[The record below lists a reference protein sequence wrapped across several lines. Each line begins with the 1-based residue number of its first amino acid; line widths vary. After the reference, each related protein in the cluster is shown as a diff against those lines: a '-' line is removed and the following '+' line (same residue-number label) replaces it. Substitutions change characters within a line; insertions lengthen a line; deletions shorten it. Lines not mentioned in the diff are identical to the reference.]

1 MKHWK
6 VEDRFTD
13 AMVLL
18 GDQATIQ
25 HTSRRQQDYI
35 CVELN
40 GTTRRM
46 QDNSGHTFPATSTI
60 NPANH
65 TDALN
70 YFYSEGLGLPEEDA
84 LATKSGYRWWQRRNL
99 KDLYT

>member
-6 VEDRFTD
+6 VEDRFAY

-25 HTSRRQQDYI
+25 NASCRQQYYI

-40 GTTRRM
+40 RTTSRM
-46 QDNSGHTFPATSTI
+46 QDNSGYAFSTASTI

-65 TDALN
+65 TGAL
-70 YFYSEGLGLPEEDA
+70 Y
-84 LATKSGYRWWQRRNL
+84 
-99 KDLYT
+99 

>member
-6 VEDRFTD
+6 VKDRFAD

-18 GDQATIQ
+18 GDQAAIQ
-25 HTSRRQQDYI
+25 NTSSRQQDYI
-35 CVELN
+35 GVELN
-40 GTTRRM
+40 ATTRRM
-46 QDNSGHTFPATSTI
+46 KDNSGHAFPAASTI

-65 TDALN
+65 AGALN
-70 YFYSEGLGLPEEDA
+70 NIYSEGLGLPEEDA
-84 LATKSGYRWWQRRNL
+84 LDTKSGYRWWQRRNL